1 MIALPGRSAGWHG
14 CSEAGAN
21 PALSRNCD
29 ALRGRA
35 RSPAPCY
42 RFESSQEGLI
52 MVSITSHES
61 RREGVREYP

>member
-1 MIALPGRSAGWHG
+1 MIALPGSLPGGTVR
-14 CSEAGAN
+14 SEAGAN

-35 RSPAPCY
+35 RSPAPHR

-52 MVSITSHES
+52 VSTITSQAP
-61 RREGVREYP
+61 R